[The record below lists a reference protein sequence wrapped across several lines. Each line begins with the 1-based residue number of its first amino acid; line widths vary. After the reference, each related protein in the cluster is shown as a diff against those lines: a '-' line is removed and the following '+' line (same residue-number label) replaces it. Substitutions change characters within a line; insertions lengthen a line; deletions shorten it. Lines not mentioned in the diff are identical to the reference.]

1 MDGYLFSLLR
11 FRRITI
17 PLLVVTLLQ
26 VGIFSVHAE
35 SDNKQIKAHRTY
47 ENIEIDGDLTEADWK
62 NAEPMDRFVQVE
74 PHVGENLTEPMEL
87 RILYDDENIYF
98 GFTCYDSDISKLIAT
113 EMRRDSR
120 DLHDNDNVFVLLD
133 TYNDKRSGF
142 FFRMNALGAIQDRA
156 ITNSGDSMNTDWD
169 AVVACKSQINDSYWT
184 TELSI
189 PFSQLRF
196 EKNNPMT
203 WGINAGRGIAR
214 SREEAIWMPVPSSY
228 GGRAKYRTAHVGSLV
243 GLEGIAPSRNLEVL
257 PYILPG
263 ITQVSDGD
271 ATFQTT
277 REFKIGFDAKY
288 GITSNLTTD
297 FTYNTDFA
305 QVEADEEQVNLTRF
319 SLFFPEK
326 RPFFLEGAGLFDFGV
341 PRTSSRRP
349 PPMLLFYS
357 RRIGLA
363 QGNAIPIILG
373 GKASGKVGSYGVGF
387 LNVLTDEFYE
397 AGTDVDDPT
406 DIPRTNFSVMR
417 ITKDIAAGSRIGVM
431 AVNKDEFGDYNRAG
445 GFDFEYRPSDRL
457 NVRGMWS
464 RTFEPG
470 MSGQNNAW
478 YLGSRWQNNSF
489 RVEGSYTDI
498 DEDFNPAVGYV
509 RRTGIRNLRSEM
521 RWTPMPQKFGIRQV
535 WTGPEMNYILNHD
548 NELEEWNISYLNWFE
563 FNTGDYILFRGMRRF
578 EQLNEVFNFRG
589 GVEIPIGDYQSN
601 TYSVRFS
608 SSDSRLISATLGGGL
623 EDFYKGEVRRAYI
636 QTTLKPNGH
645 ISVSAQYQFN
655 QVVDLPVAYF
665 TDGQP
670 HPVYVNL
677 FRGRLDYSFSTDLFA
692 KLFAQWNADTNIVS
706 ANFLINYIYRPGSD
720 FYFVFNQTYDTD
732 GTTKSTL
739 LDSTVVAKMTYWWNP

>member
-1 MDGYLFSLLR
+1 MCKHLSSRLQFQKL
-11 FRRITI
+11 TI
-17 PLLVVTLLQ
+17 SLLVVTLLYT
-26 VGIFSVHAE
+26 GLFSVYAE
-35 SDNKQIKAHRTY
+35 SDNKQIKAYRTY
-47 ENIEIDGDLTEADWK
+47 ESIEIDGDLTEADWQ

-74 PHVGENLTEPMEL
+74 PHAGENLSEPMEL

-98 GFTCYDSDISKLIAT
+98 GFTCFDSDISKLIAN

-142 FFRMNALGAIQDRA
+142 FFRLNPLGAVQDRV

-169 AVVACKSQINDSYWT
+169 AVVVCKSKINDSYWT
-184 TELSI
+184 VELSI

-214 SREEAIWMPVPSSY
+214 LREEAIWMPVPSSY
-228 GGRAKYRTAHVGSLV
+228 GGRAKYRTAHLGSLV
-243 GLEGIAPSRNLEVL
+243 GLEGIAPSQNLEVL

-263 ITQVSDGD
+263 ITQVSNDD

-277 REFKIGFDAKY
+277 REFKVGFDVKY

-297 FTYNTDFA
+297 ITYNTDFA
-305 QVEADEEQVNLTRF
+305 QVEADEERVNLTRF

-363 QGNAIPIILG
+363 EGNAIPIVFG
-373 GKASGKVGSYGVGF
+373 GKTTGKIGSYGVGL
-387 LNVLTDEFYE
+387 LNVLTNEFHDDLTDDEP
-397 AGTDVDDPT
+397 VNV
-406 DIPRTNFSVMR
+406 PRTNFSVMR
-417 ITKDIAAGSRIGVM
+417 ITKDIAAGSRIGAMV
-431 AVNKDEFGDYNRAG
+431 VNKDEFGNYNRAG
-445 GFDFEYRPSDRL
+445 GLDFEYRPSDRL
-457 NVRGMWS
+457 NVKGMWS

-470 MSGQNNAW
+470 MSGENNAW
-478 YLGSRWQNNSF
+478 YLGSRWQNNRF
-489 RVEGSYTDI
+489 RLEGSYTDI

-509 RRTGIRNLRSEM
+509 RRTGIRNFRSAM
-521 RWTPMPQKFGIRQV
+521 RWTPMPQKFGIRQI

-548 NELEEWNISYLNWFE
+548 NELEEWALSYTNWFE
-563 FNTGDYILFRGMRRF
+563 FDTGDYILFNGKRNF
-578 EQLNEVFNFRG
+578 EQLNEVFDFAD

-601 TYSVRFS
+601 AYSVRIS
-608 SSDSRLISATLGGGL
+608 SSDSRPISTTLGGGV

-645 ISVSAQYQFN
+645 ISLSAQYQFN
-655 QVVDLPVAYF
+655 QVVDLPEAYF

-677 FRGRLDYSFSTDLFA
+677 FRGRLDYSFSTGLFA
-692 KLFAQWNADTNIVS
+692 KLFAQWNTDTNVVF

-739 LDSTVVAKMTYWWNP
+739 LDSTVVAKMTYWWNL